1 MNPDQRAGVQS
12 VVDSICGLGCDRVRE
27 IIQALEAGE
36 LVGEAS
42 GLVESQRLE
51 VLAELKAIM
60 SVYDKAPRS

>member
-1 MNPDQRAGVQS
+1 MNPDQRARVQS
-12 VVDSICGLGCDRVRE
+12 VVESICGLGCDRVRE

-60 SVYDKAPRS
+60 SVYDKDQL